1 MMNIFKPRAGISIL
15 PMRKSVASAKCI
27 DFITSPSYLHPPTL
41 PPPLP
46 PQKKTK
52 QNKTKRKAKR
62 EEVTKTYFQS
72 NLNL

>member
-41 PPPLP
+41 PPPSP
-46 PQKKTK
+46 PKKR
-52 QNKTKRKAKR
+52 QNKTKQKEKQK
-62 EEVTKTYFQS
+62 EKK
-72 NLNL
+72 

>member
-41 PPPLP
+41 PPPS
-46 PQKKTK
+46 PQKKR
-52 QNKTKRKAKR
+52 QNKTKQKEKQK
-62 EEVTKTYFQS
+62 EKK
-72 NLNL
+72 